1 MRGGSE
7 VTEARSNGG
16 GAAPYSVLGEADV
29 EKVIEATFQLLGEV
43 GVRFDP
49 KSRALDPFS
58 GAGCTISPDGIVR
71 FPRDLVQQAIAS
83 AGRSVKLW
91 NRSGTDHIEFSDG
104 NTILMAGVT
113 CLNVQDLESGAP
125 RPATKEDLA
134 TITRVADALA
144 GIDGVCVPCKI
155 AEDVQGEIEEFVT
168 VASNTTKPLTY
179 LCNDARALQAAIEI
193 AAAIRGGA
201 DRLRERPYFC
211 FMVTPL
217 PLHYLEQN
225 TEHIFLCVEN
235 GIPLF
240 PCTTSVGGAAAPITI
255 AGNLVHCLATDLAA
269 LVLAQL
275 LDQGS
280 FFTCGS
286 VPAFIDPA
294 TAEMGGLPETML
306 AETAKSQVLRRLG
319 MPPCGGVGG
328 VAAGRKEF
336 DRYNACVA
344 TASML
349 HTAFSQPG
357 YCWCLGSI
365 DSLMTFSLEA
375 LLYCNELAGWVRRVG
390 SGIRVDEET
399 LALEVTRA
407 VGPGGDYLA
416 EEHTAR
422 HCRTELWNPKYF
434 RFSQEKTGGESPPN
448 KREMSSVI
456 QEDLQRIL
464 ATHRPEPLSNSV
476 QRQTDSI
483 LGKYG

>member
-1 MRGGSE
+1 MA
-7 VTEARSNGG
+7 EARTYHGG
-16 GAAPYSVLGEADV
+16 VAPHAVLGEADV
-29 EKVIEATFQLLGEV
+29 EKVIDATFRLLGDV
-43 GVRFDP
+43 GVKFDP

-58 GAGCTISPDGIVR
+58 DAGCTISPDGIVR
-71 FPRDLVQQAIAS
+71 FPRELVQESIDS

-91 NRSGTDHIEFSDG
+91 NRPGTEHVEFSDG

-113 CLNVQDLESGAP
+113 CLNVQDLETGTP
-125 RPATKEDLA
+125 RPATREDLA

-144 GIDGVCVPCKI
+144 QIDGVCVPCKI
-155 AEDVQGEIEEFVT
+155 ADDVQSEIEEFVT
-168 VASNTTKPLTY
+168 VASNTSKPLTY

-255 AGNLVHCLATDLAA
+255 AGNLVHCLATDLAG
-269 LVLAQL
+269 LVLSQL
-275 LDQGS
+275 LGKGC

-294 TAEMGGLPETML
+294 NAEMGGLPETLL

-319 MPPCGGVGG
+319 MPPCGGVAG

-336 DRYNACVA
+336 DSYNACVA

-365 DSLMTFSLEA
+365 DSLMTFSLPA
-375 LLYCNELAGWVRRVG
+375 LLYCNELAGWLRRAWN
-390 SGIRVDEET
+390 GIRVDEET
-399 LALEVTRA
+399 LALEVTRV

-434 RFSQEKTGGESPPN
+434 RFSQEKSGTESPPN
-448 KREMSSVI
+448 KREMRSII

-464 ATHRPEPLSNSV
+464 ATHHPEPLP
-476 QRQTDSI
+476 DSLLSQI
-483 LGKYG
+483 ASIRVKYD

>member
-1 MRGGSE
+1 MI
-7 VTEARSNGG
+7 EARTYHG
-16 GAAPYSVLGEADV
+16 GATPHAVLGEADV
-29 EKVIEATFQLLGEV
+29 EKVIEASFRLLGEV
-43 GVRFDP
+43 GVKFDP

-58 GAGCTISPDGIVR
+58 DAGCTISADGIVR
-71 FPRDLVQQAIAS
+71 FARDLVQDAIAS
-83 AGRSVKLW
+83 AGRSAELW
-91 NRSGTDHIEFSDG
+91 DRPGTNHIEFSDG

-113 CLNVQDLESGAP
+113 CLNVEDLETRAP

-134 TITRVADALA
+134 TITRVADAL
-144 GIDGVCVPCKI
+144 GEIDGVCLPCKI
-155 AEDVQGEIEEFVT
+155 AEDVNGEIEEFVT
-168 VASNTTKPLTY
+168 VSSNTTKPLTY
-179 LCNDARALQAAIEI
+179 LCNDGLALEAAIEI

-225 TEHIFLCVEN
+225 VEHIFLCVEN

-255 AGNLVHCLATDLAA
+255 AGNLVHCLATDLAG

-275 LDQGS
+275 LEKGS

-294 TAEMGGLPETML
+294 TAEMGGLPEMLL

-319 MPPCGGVGG
+319 MPPCGGIAG

-336 DRYNACVA
+336 DGYNACVA
-344 TASML
+344 TATML
-349 HTAFSQPG
+349 HTAYSQPG

-375 LLYCNELAGWVRRVG
+375 LLYCNELAGWLRRIWR
-390 SGIRVDEET
+390 GIRVDDET
-399 LALEVTRA
+399 LALEVTRT
-407 VGPGGDYLA
+407 VGHGGHYLA

-434 RFSQEKTGGESPPN
+434 RLSAEKAGGESSPN
-448 KREMSSVI
+448 KREMRSVI
-456 QEDLQRIL
+456 GEDLQRIL
-464 ATHRPEPLSNSV
+464 ATHHPEPLPDSLL
-476 QRQTDSI
+476 RQIDSI
-483 LGKYG
+483 LGKYR